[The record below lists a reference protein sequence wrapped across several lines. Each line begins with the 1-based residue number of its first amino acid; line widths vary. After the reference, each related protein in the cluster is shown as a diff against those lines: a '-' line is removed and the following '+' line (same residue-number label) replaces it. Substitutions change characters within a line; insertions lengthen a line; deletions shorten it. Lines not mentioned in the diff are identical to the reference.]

1 MSTAEFLLQVRELE
15 RTIWRLTLRR
25 DELQSCLLPGAV
37 RYDLD
42 RVQTSPEDR
51 FGAVAAAVA
60 DLDRKLQDL
69 RVRKADLVIEV
80 SEAIDELTDD
90 REKTI
95 LTAYY
100 VGRLPMTEIADR
112 IGYSS
117 STRTAS
123 GRPASRTSQKMRNMR
138 NRSVLPCKMRER
150 QGEEPCRFSFLP
162 LAGGPLRPA
171 ESEVRPG
178 WRPNTKSG

>member
-25 DELQSCLLPGAV
+25 DELQSRLLPGAV

-112 IGYSS
+112 IGYSLQHTYRLRKAGVS
-117 STRTAS
+117 H
-123 GRPASRTSQKMRNMR
+123 
-138 NRSVLPCKMRER
+138 
-150 QGEEPCRFSFLP
+150 
-162 LAGGPLRPA
+162 LAKDEKHEKPICA
-171 ESEVRPG
+171 
-178 WRPNTKSG
+178 TM